1 MINFENVPVVAER
14 IKRSNLELQENGFY
28 WTHATDFQSL
38 SDQDYVNSCYYGWQ
52 HRQTEVD
59 ELQHEN
65 NNLKSL
71 IQGHELRQKLNLSIK
86 KNLRNKNQDLLE
98 QIESYEDLM
107 QGLLDQ
113 RLNLDDLEQALKGE
127 G

>member
-52 HRQTEVD
+52 HRQTEVE
-59 ELQHEN
+59 ELQKQVEF
-65 NNLKSL
+65 L
-71 IQGHELRQKLNLSIK
+71 EM
-86 KNLRNKNQDLLE
+86 NLRFVKEHFEMNDLDKAMPRV
-98 QIESYEDLM
+98 YEK
-107 QGLLDQ
+107 
-113 RLNLDDLEQALKGE
+113 LEQALKGGGE
-127 G
+127 